1 MEERNFSLDFL
12 KIVATIGIIF
22 HHWQQVTGAYFENH
36 INFYNGRFYWGV
48 SGRAILCTLWFFLLE
63 VYTENQ

>member
-36 INFYNGRFYWGV
+36 INFYNGRFYWGYLV
-48 SGRAILCTLWFFLLE
+48 ELFFVLSGFFCWK
-63 VYTENQ
+63 YI